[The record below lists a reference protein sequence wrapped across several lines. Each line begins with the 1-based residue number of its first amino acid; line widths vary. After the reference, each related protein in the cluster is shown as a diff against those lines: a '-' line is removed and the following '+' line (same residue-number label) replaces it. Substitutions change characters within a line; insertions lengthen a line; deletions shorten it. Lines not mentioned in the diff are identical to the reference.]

1 MLIISGGVL
10 GLLFGAYHFD
20 EGYRDLYIVQ
30 KRWYVAALFALMF
43 AKGIYDQAKLRRLE
57 ATEQRDPME

>member
-1 MLIISGGVL
+1 M
-10 GLLFGAYHFD
+10 FGAYHFD